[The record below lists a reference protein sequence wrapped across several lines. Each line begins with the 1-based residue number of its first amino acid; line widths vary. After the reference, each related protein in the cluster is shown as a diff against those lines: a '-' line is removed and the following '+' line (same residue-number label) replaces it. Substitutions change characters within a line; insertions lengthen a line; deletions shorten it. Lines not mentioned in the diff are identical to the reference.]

1 MLSGYTKNRFSS
13 WILQLT
19 IFKGKNC
26 ITCKK
31 LPILWKWNV
40 ILSQWSS
47 DRTVKSLENY
57 ILQQFISLLCSST
70 AVIRVTSYIYVCIH
84 NLFSLRSAFH
94 TPEMHLAVI
103 TLVILKPFFTVK
115 YTKKC
120 KQCFSALAL
129 LSQDFNSISWWTCCP
144 VNLFGK
150 KPSFVFMAK
159 MRIVVKNYLPC
170 LAQFPA

>member
-31 LPILWKWNV
+31 LPVLWKWNV

-120 KQCFSALAL
+120 KQCFYLKILIQLADEHAVQCIYL
-129 LSQDFNSISWWTCCP
+129 AKSLP
-144 VNLFGK
+144 LF
-150 KPSFVFMAK
+150 S
-159 MRIVVKNYLPC
+159 R
-170 LAQFPA
+170 QRWE